1 MYSAD
6 SNTDRWWIW
15 KYRNEAAG
23 MTQQAGG
30 LITVRLDVNSEH
42 DAEFNDWYRLEHVPQ
57 LTALPGFV
65 RTRRYICEKWNA
77 DRATDIRYLAW
88 YETADETVEAAADFQ
103 EIVAHPTPWSQ
114 RMRTLYGDRRER
126 MNFKL
131 MCDVGALAGQTHAED
146 PPWMYIVHTDIP
158 DHIVDEYN
166 AWYDNEHLPRC
177 ASIPGVLRARRYAST
192 GIAGGGHS
200 GPQYLTAY
208 EMTGPD
214 VWESPAA
221 LQARKTPWTEK
232 MRSLFSNTRRGLY
245 RLIAPAVSHDAA
257 AAQPRVRVIA

>member
-1 MYSAD
+1 M
-6 SNTDRWWIW
+6 T
-15 KYRNEAAG
+15 AA
-23 MTQQAGG
+23 AGG
-30 LITVRLDVNSEH
+30 LITVRLDVAPEH
-42 DAEFNDWYRLEHVPQ
+42 EAEFNDWYRLEHVPQ

-65 RTRRYICEKWNA
+65 RTRRYFCKNA
-77 DRATDIRYLAW
+77 DIRYLAW

-103 EIVAHPTPWSQ
+103 HIVASPTPWSL
-114 RMRTLYGDRRER
+114 RMRTLYGDKRER

-131 MCDVGALAGQTHAED
+131 MREVGELAGQTNPAD
-146 PPWMYIVHTDIP
+146 APWMYIVHTDIP

-177 ASIPGVLRARRYAST
+177 AAIPGVLRARRYAST
-192 GIAGGGHS
+192 GILGGTS
-200 GPQYLTAY
+200 DGPKYLTAY

-232 MRSLFSNTRRGLY
+232 MRSLFSNTRRALY
-245 RLIAPAVSHDAA
+245 QLVAPALEHTQALA
-257 AAQPRVRVIA
+257 MPRITVKK